1 MRPNVIRGLVV
12 FCAAARYLSFKMA
25 ADDLF
30 ITPSAVSHQIKALED
45 LMGAP
50 LFERR
55 TRAIVLTPIGAAL
68 YSQTS
73 PLLSSLDA
81 VANSFLAK
89 SQERRVLRISLP
101 QFFAS
106 EMLIPRLEQFTKAH
120 PALDIHVDTT
130 EGREQDFPSQ
140 GDAAVMLLRHEPKGF
155 CKYPLFGLE
164 LVPACSPEFAAE
176 RGLDTPAALRGC
188 TLIIHKSRPDAW
200 SDWFK
205 ATKIQMTTQPRII
218 EVDSMFAVARAAER
232 GLGVALVPL
241 PLADAWLRS
250 GALITL
256 FDTTLHT
263 GDRYYF
269 VHRLKDAEDPDIVT
283 LARWTAQIC
292 KEHE

>member
-1 MRPNVIRGLVV
+1 MRPNLIRGLVV

-25 ADDLF
+25 ADDLC

-55 TRAIVLTPIGAAL
+55 TRAIVLTRIGAAL

-89 SQERRVLRISLP
+89 SQERRVLRMSLP

-120 PALDIHVDTT
+120 PTLDIHVDTT
-130 EGREQDFPSQ
+130 EGREHDFPTQ
-140 GDAAVMLLRHEPKGF
+140 GDAAVMLLSHEPKGF
-155 CKYPLFGLE
+155 CTYPLFNLE
-164 LVPACSPEFAAE
+164 LVPACSPTFAAE
-176 RGLDTPAALRGC
+176 SGLTSPAGLGGC

-200 SDWFK
+200 TEWFK
-205 ATKIQMTTQPRII
+205 VSGAKLTTQPRII
-218 EVDSMFAVARAAER
+218 ELDSMFAVARAAER
-232 GLGVALVPL
+232 GLGVALVPV
-241 PLADAWLRS
+241 PLAGAWLRS
-250 GALITL
+250 GALVTL
-256 FDTTLHT
+256 FDTTLDT
-263 GDRYYF
+263 GERYYF
-269 VHRLKDAEDPDIVT
+269 VHRPKDTDDPDIVT
-283 LARWTAQIC
+283 LARWTAGIC
-292 KEHE
+292 SQHE

>member
-1 MRPNVIRGLVV
+1 MRPNLIRGLVV

-25 ADDLF
+25 ADELC
-30 ITPSAVSHQIKALED
+30 ITPSAVSHQIRSLED

-73 PLLSSLDA
+73 PLLRSLDA
-81 VANSFLAK
+81 VATSFLSK
-89 SQERRVLRISLP
+89 SNERRVLRISLP

-106 EMLIPRLEQFTKAH
+106 EMLIPRLEEFTKAH
-120 PALDIHVDTT
+120 PSLDINVDTT

-140 GDAAVMLLRHEPKGF
+140 GDAAVMLLAHEPTGF
-155 CKYPLFGLE
+155 CTYPLFGLR
-164 LVPACSPEFAAE
+164 LVPACSPAFAEEF
-176 RGLDTPAALRGC
+176 GLEDPAALSGC

-205 ATKIQMTTQPRII
+205 AAGMQLMTQPRII
-218 EVDSMFAVARAAER
+218 ELDSMFGVARAAER
-232 GLGVALVPL
+232 GLGVALVPV
-241 PLADAWLRS
+241 PLAGAWLRS
-250 GALITL
+250 RALVAL
-256 FDTTLHT
+256 FDTTLDT
-263 GDRYYF
+263 GQRYYF

-283 LARWTAQIC
+283 LGRWTAAIC
-292 KEHE
+292 RQHE